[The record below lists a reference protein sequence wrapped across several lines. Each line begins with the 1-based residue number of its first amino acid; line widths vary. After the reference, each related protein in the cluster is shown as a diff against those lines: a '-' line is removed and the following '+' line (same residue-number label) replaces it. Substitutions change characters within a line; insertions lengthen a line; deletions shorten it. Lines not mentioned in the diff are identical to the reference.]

1 MLKTSNDRN
10 VTFNTENAL
19 SFEGDSA
26 SFIQYNCVRINS
38 ILKKVEDE
46 IDDGIDYPNLLSKS
60 EIELINEL
68 SKFSN
73 AVEIS
78 SSDMSPHTIAKYVYK
93 FTKKFSAFYHECP
106 ILNSESIEV
115 KNSRLVLL
123 KCVQQVLKNGMYIL
137 GIEAVDSM

>member
-60 EIELINEL
+60 EIE
-68 SKFSN
+68 
-73 AVEIS
+73 
-78 SSDMSPHTIAKYVYK
+78 
-93 FTKKFSAFYHECP
+93 
-106 ILNSESIEV
+106 
-115 KNSRLVLL
+115 
-123 KCVQQVLKNGMYIL
+123 
-137 GIEAVDSM
+137 